1 MRARPE
7 TITTRLTP
15 REKALVEALA
25 QTEGVTISVLLHRLL
40 MPVVLERLTAV
51 VQETPIT

>member
-15 REKALVEALA
+15 CEKALVEALA
-25 QTEGVTISVLLHRLL
+25 RTEEVTVSVLLHRLL
-40 MPVVLERLTAV
+40 MPVVRERLTAV
-51 VQETPIT
+51 VQETPTT

>member
-40 MPVVLERLTAV
+40 MPVVRERLTAV
-51 VQETPIT
+51 VQETPTT